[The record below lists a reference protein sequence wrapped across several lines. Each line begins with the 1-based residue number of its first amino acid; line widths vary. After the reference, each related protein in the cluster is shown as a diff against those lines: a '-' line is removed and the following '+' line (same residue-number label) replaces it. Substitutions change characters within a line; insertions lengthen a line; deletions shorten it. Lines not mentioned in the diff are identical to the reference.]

1 MYAFFLQPFL
11 RGQSAFSFARLVA
24 RVQLALSS
32 FGKLLCGFVLRT
44 QAGSLGRRERL
55 AVLISPCLASG
66 QAADCF
72 SGFVPPGGICL
83 QEKFPY
89 SKVQTAALWLSQYC
103 CF

>member
-11 RGQSAFSFARLVA
+11 RGQSAFSSACLVA
-24 RVQLALSS
+24 RARLALSS
-32 FGKLLCGFVLRT
+32 FGKLLPLLAVRACSVKAGWESREER
-44 QAGSLGRRERL
+44 QAF

-89 SKVQTAALWLSQYC
+89 SKV
-103 CF
+103 